1 MAADFT
7 AGPLYSLLSSVDNE
21 QRVLYISQLKA
32 QYDKCDSESERFGI
46 LKLLLPTVTA
56 VQDMSVVEETLKPIV
71 LESFQV
77 DSMVSTESIALIVA
91 ALAERIALSL
101 DKDETDFSIDLLQ
114 LLLSELVSAV
124 QTEVD
129 LVELDP
135 VSFIDSQLGDM
146 NEWNTIKE
154 QAMSDEPSNQLDLE
168 CCLDTL
174 NLILQY
180 VQNDNVW
187 VDIIGLVAISLISCT
202 DATLRTKAVNE
213 VISSLYYRQE
223 NANKKTNI
231 CQMLWERTCGI
242 FFLPATNLLRS
253 EVYGLTARFFDHYFE
268 LNHDTGLPMLD
279 LRLKDQFWQ
288 LIQAGLKSK
297 DSAARKYAVYIFKR
311 VIDLTTKIT
320 TPTNIQWTHYFQWE
334 DDKSQAYQNLYEEFF
349 LLYDIMHENVLHL
362 VDPILPRFELLLFSS
377 DPAIDPSWWTLLLYR
392 GFQNEAMSVRK
403 RILEYVFG
411 FETKQ
416 SLLAVAKQYD
426 FLFGVF
432 FAAIDTTSL
441 YTVSTLGAMVSPTG
455 EMLRG
460 FIRKLIEAVDDGD
473 EKITLI
479 QQLIHH
485 VAFVMTSFIAMM
497 YVTEALTDVAPCKAF
512 GPEELKSVRVLVDK
526 NMNFQKQNAKV
537 WMRRL
542 CMQAVFQLSNV
553 STLAFMDVA
562 KTINSLVNRYPMA
575 VDSIEFNFMEKWIKQ
590 FEEEHNDKAES
601 QLAEKTKDFV
611 EEPIS
616 ESDSLDS
623 IQNQANII
631 SRVAMFNPSANSQ
644 FAPLIERLQELF
656 DKEEIENTS
665 LTKVAILL
673 VTSWSDYDSLYEGD
687 GAGYI
692 GLNSELC
699 AKLIEKVEPLYLE
712 DNVDVEIAQIYGPF
726 YAKLTE
732 LILMSDS
739 LSPSLRSEL
748 LVKYVQNSKIMI
760 KNSSEKTFDKETLK
774 MNYLLVTGMSFT
786 VAKELKL
793 QGLFSDVT
801 ELIAPAASSRLKRT
815 PDFQSFGKTWG
826 SLVDEFISRKW
837 NCISAI
843 IEYLQINDK
852 AALESLDA
860 QDLYDNAVDELEVA
874 SESCGIPI
882 MKCIQL
888 LIALPFEKSLEMIQ
902 PCVDHALEMINASSS
917 QSNTFPKI
925 TAAVIDMVFQEEL
938 LAKPELN
945 EDDGHIK
952 KAFHKIFDWGDL
964 RPYIVT
970 QMASN
975 YYQFWAKM
983 SEISMVSL
991 QQYKSEFIQ
1000 LLMYGPIR
1008 YRDDQKMDGALLL
1021 KSTTLDEIAESEGTA
1036 ELSFSF
1042 NDYVVRVQMNILLI
1056 KLDETVEAHRHFAES
1071 VLDELLALASSEK
1084 YTHLFVYV
1092 NQIEHRCKLRMV
1104 CAIMLLQRFI
1114 TENNVEKYLK
1124 LFFECLKKET
1134 MVSIRSYLEW
1144 AMVRMLSK
1152 FPSRFSFMYT
1162 ELQYANPKAHVM
1174 ISLITVTMFVGQV
1187 IPSQEL
1193 PAYIDK
1199 TLAYLLPWL
1208 TSNHHTIRLIAQCA
1222 LRRIWLRYKDIK
1234 ATDSTGE
1241 SILVANQRTLET
1253 LYDFLESNS
1262 DTVRFREKLEE
1273 SYYFSE
1279 FDTEKDFNLDFI
1291 FRQLPTVF
1299 NISES
1304 ERIGTRAF
1312 LKVDPQVADLFPMI
1326 NPERTAIKA
1335 SAGSLEELLA
1345 NDTVSVDNRDEASFQ
1360 KKIMPWEMMLE
1371 SDIDLTKSL
1380 VRHNRRRNDLIVV
1393 ASLIDRLPNL
1403 AGLCRTC
1410 EIFNAGLLT
1419 VHNLKIKDDQNFLG
1433 ISVSSEKW
1441 MPMKEVTEPDVAA
1454 FLNEKKSEG
1463 YLLCGLEQTTT
1474 STPLQEF
1481 DFPRKCVLLLGKEK
1495 EGIPAHLLQMLD
1507 HTIEIPQFGITRSL
1521 NVHVSASICIYEYTK
1536 RQLNG

>member
-7 AGPLYSLLSSVDNE
+7 AGPLYSLLSSVDHE
-21 QRVLYISQLKA
+21 QRVLYISQLKL

-56 VQDMSVVEETLKPIV
+56 VEDKSVVEETLKPIV

-77 DSMVSTESIALIVA
+77 DSMVSTESIALIVST
-91 ALAERIALSL
+91 LAERIASAL
-101 DKDETDFSIDLLQ
+101 DKDEADFSIDLLQ
-114 LLLSELVSAV
+114 LLLCELVTAM

-135 VSFIDSQLGDM
+135 VSFIDSQLGDIA
-146 NEWNTIKE
+146 EWQAIKA
-154 QAMSDEPSNQLDLE
+154 QATRDSTPDQLDLE

-174 NLILQY
+174 NQVLHYI
-180 VQNDNVW
+180 QNDNVW
-187 VDIIGLVAISLISCT
+187 IDVIGLVAISLISCT
-202 DATLRTKAVNE
+202 DATLRTKAVND

-223 NANKKTNI
+223 NASKKTNI

-253 EVYGLTARFFDHYFE
+253 EVYGLTARFFDSYFE
-268 LNHDTGLPMLD
+268 LDDDTGLPMLD

-297 DSAARKYAVYIFKR
+297 DSTARKYGVYIFKR

-320 TPTNIQWTHYFQWE
+320 TPNNIEWTPYFKWD
-334 DDKSQAYQNLYEEFF
+334 DDKSQAYQNLYEDFF

-403 RILEYVFG
+403 RILEYVFE

-416 SLLAVAKQYD
+416 SLLAVARQYD

-460 FIRKLIEAVDDGD
+460 FIRKLIEAVEDVD
-473 EKITLI
+473 EKTTLI

-485 VAFVMTSFIAMM
+485 VAFVMTSFVAMM
-497 YVTEALTDVAPCKAF
+497 YVTEALTDVAPCQAF
-512 GPEELKSVRVLVDK
+512 GPEELKSVRVLIDK

-553 STLAFMDVA
+553 SALAFVDVA
-562 KTINSLVNRYPMA
+562 KTINSLVNRYPLV
-575 VDSIEFNFMEKWIKQ
+575 VDSTEFTFMKSWIKQ
-590 FEEEHNDKAES
+590 YETEHDDEAAS
-601 QLAEKTKDFV
+601 QLAKKTKDFV
-611 EEPIS
+611 DEPIS
-616 ESDSLDS
+616 ESDSLES
-623 IQNQANII
+623 IQNEANII
-631 SRVAMFNPSANSQ
+631 SRVAMFSPESNSQ
-644 FAPLIERLQELF
+644 FAPLIERLQELVEQEVC
-656 DKEEIENTS
+656 DNNC
-665 LTKVAILL
+665 LAKVVVLL
-673 VTSWSDYDSLYEGD
+673 LTSWSDYDALYGGD

-692 GLNSELC
+692 GLTSEVC
-699 AKLIEKVEPLYLE
+699 VKLIQKMESLYLE
-712 DNVDVEIAQIYGPF
+712 DDVDAVVAQIYGPF

-732 LILMSDS
+732 YLLKSDILSATF
-739 LSPSLRSEL
+739 RSEL
-748 LVKYVQNSKIMI
+748 LVKYVQNSKEKI
-760 KNSSEKTFDKETLK
+760 KNSSEKTFDKETSK
-774 MNYLLVTGMSFT
+774 MNYLLMAGMSFT
-786 VAKELKL
+786 IAKESKL
-793 QGLFSDVT
+793 QGLFTDVAQLSAT
-801 ELIAPAASSRLKRT
+801 AASSRLKRT

-837 NCISAI
+837 NCITAM
-843 IEYLQINDK
+843 IEYLQMDDQ
-852 AALESLDA
+852 AALEAIDA
-860 QDLYDNAVDELEVA
+860 RDLYDNAVDELEVA
-874 SESCGIPI
+874 SESCVIPI

-888 LIALPFEKSLEMIQ
+888 LVVLPFEKSLEMIQ

-925 TAAVIDMVFQEEL
+925 TAAAIDMIFQEEL
-938 LAKPELN
+938 LANPELN
-945 EDDGHIK
+945 EDDGPIK

-975 YYQFWAKM
+975 YYRYWSKM
-983 SEISMVSL
+983 SDTSMASL
-991 QQYKSEFIQ
+991 HQYKSEFIQ

-1021 KSTTLDEIAESEGTA
+1021 KATALEEINETEGTA

-1042 NDYVVRVQMNILLI
+1042 NDYVVRVQMNILLM
-1056 KLDETVEAHRHFAES
+1056 KLKEADEAHCQFAES
-1071 VLDELLALASSEK
+1071 VLDELLTLLSSEK

-1104 CAIMLLQRFI
+1104 CGIMLLLKFI
-1114 TENNVEKYLK
+1114 NENNVEKYIK
-1124 LFFECLKKET
+1124 LFFEGLKKET

-1152 FPSRFSFMYT
+1152 FPFHFSFIYT
-1162 ELQYANPKAHVM
+1162 ELQNANPKAHVM
-1174 ISLITVTMFVGQV
+1174 ISLITVTMFVGQG
-1187 IPSQEL
+1187 ISSQEL
-1193 PAYIDK
+1193 PAYIDR

-1222 LRRIWLRYKDIK
+1222 LRRIWLRYRSIK
-1234 ATDSTGE
+1234 ASDSTSE
-1241 SILVANQRTLET
+1241 SILDANQRTLET
-1253 LYDFLESNS
+1253 LHDFLESNA

-1273 SYYFSE
+1273 SYYFRE
-1279 FDTEKDFNLDFI
+1279 FDAEKDFNLDFI
-1291 FRQLPTVF
+1291 FRQVPTIF
-1299 NISES
+1299 NVSDS
-1304 ERIGTRAF
+1304 ERIGMRAF
-1312 LKVDPQVADLFPMI
+1312 LKVDPQVADLFPLI

-1345 NDTVSVDNRDEASFQ
+1345 NDPAPTENTDDASFQ

-1371 SDIDLTKSL
+1371 SDIDLTKNL

-1393 ASLIDRLPNL
+1393 ASLVDRLPNL

-1454 FLNEKKSEG
+1454 FLTEKKAEG

-1495 EGIPAHLLQMLD
+1495 EGVPAHLLQMLD

-1536 RQLNG
+1536 RQLTG